1 MRYNDLNFRTTEAED
16 ILIAVLTLTFA
27 FTIANFSHNSFHET
41 IFGGLYILLVSFIA
55 VLTAFLS
62 HELAHRQVARKF
74 GGYSEFRIWPMGL
87 LGSIFMSFFGFVAAA
102 PGAVNISGIYGNE
115 RIGKTAMAGPG
126 TNIVLGTVFMVI
138 AIITFF
144 IPHVSS
150 FFISLS
156 QINLYLATFNLIPFG
171 PLDGYKVL
179 TWDFRTFA
187 VVFSLSIFLSV
198 LSFAIF

>member
-1 MRYNDLNFRTTEAED
+1 MDFRTTEAED
-16 ILIAVLTLTFA
+16 ILIAILTLTFA
-27 FTIANFSHNSFHET
+27 FTIAKFSRNGFHET
-41 IFGGLYILLVSFIA
+41 IFGALYILLISFIA

-74 GGYSEFRIWPMGL
+74 GGHSEFRVWPMGL

-102 PGAVNISGIYGNE
+102 PGAVNIGGIYGNE
-115 RIGKTAMAGPG
+115 RIGKTALAGPG
-126 TNIVLGTVFMVI
+126 TNIVLGTVFMAI
-138 AIITFF
+138 AIVTFL
-144 IPHVSS
+144 IPPISS
-150 FFISLS
+150 VFISLS

-171 PLDGYKVL
+171 PLDGFKVF

-187 VVFSLSIFLSV
+187 VVFAISIFLSV

>member
-1 MRYNDLNFRTTEAED
+1 MRYNNMDFRTTEAED

-27 FTIANFSHNSFHET
+27 FTIAKFSRNGFHET
-41 IFGGLYILLVSFIA
+41 IFGALYILLISFIA

-74 GGYSEFRIWPMGL
+74 GGHSEFRIWPMGL

-102 PGAVNISGIYGNE
+102 PGAVNIGGIYGNE
-115 RIGKTAMAGPG
+115 RIGKTALAGPG
-126 TNIVLGTVFMVI
+126 TNIVLGTVFMAI
-138 AIITFF
+138 AIVTFL
-144 IPHVSS
+144 IPPISS
-150 FFISLS
+150 VFVSLS

-171 PLDGYKVL
+171 PLDGFKVF
-179 TWDFRTFA
+179 TWDLRTFA
-187 VVFSLSIFLSV
+187 VVFAISIFLSV